1 MQKMAMSYA
10 LILAMTGVVLA
21 CDRTGDARMSAKSV
35 EYMSTKAELIG
46 DGLVKI
52 SASVKNVQS
61 DHFFTQFAT
70 CAAAL
75 YALLCG
81 FSFARLVTDSVSRD
95 DDIRTA
101 TSVYSITARLPP
113 GVRKLDA
120 EVVAVNCA
128 ENGIPMV

>member
-1 MQKMAMSYA
+1 MPKMAMLYA
-10 LILAMTGVVLA
+10 LVLAMTGIVSA
-21 CDRTGDARMSAKSV
+21 CDRTGDSRMSAKDV
-35 EYMSTKAELIG
+35 EYISTNAELIG
-46 DGLVKI
+46 DGLVKF

-61 DHFFTQFAT
+61 DHFATEFAT
-70 CAAAL
+70 CVAAR
-75 YALLCG
+75 YALLNG
-81 FSFARLVTDSVSRD
+81 FGFARLVTDSVSRD

-113 GVRKLDA
+113 GARKLDA

>member
-10 LILAMTGVVLA
+10 LILAMTGVVSA

-35 EYMSTKAELIG
+35 QYTSTKADLIG
-46 DGLVKI
+46 DGSLKI
-52 SASVKNVQS
+52 SASVRNVQS
-61 DHFFTQFAT
+61 DHFATEFAT
-70 CAAAL
+70 CVAAR
-75 YALLCG
+75 YALLHG
-81 FSFARLVTDSVSRD
+81 FGFARLVTDSVSRD

-113 GVRKLDA
+113 GARKLDA

>member
-10 LILAMTGVVLA
+10 LILAMTGVVSA

-61 DHFFTQFAT
+61 DHLATEFAN
-70 CAAAL
+70 CVAAR
-75 YALLCG
+75 YALLRG
-81 FSFARLVTDSVSRD
+81 FGFARLVTDSVSRD